1 MTQPNISAGGSRGTI
16 SLYLFFASLFCLLV
30 FLGLAGQPT
39 VHPYFDQVGTRE
51 VGTLFHHYTSGPGPV
66 QNLVGRALIHV
77 EGALQFA
84 VLNVYSYAVGNLVP
98 LTPRTMQFPN
108 TIFAFLAAIV
118 AFLFGRRLISER
130 YAYCCALVFA
140 LGPWLGETLRQP
152 WYFNTMSCLLH
163 FSIFLSFVGMMRDP
177 NARLF
182 RIAGPVCVAAYLL
195 TALDWPSFLFSLG
208 LYFLLSGRLKQ
219 IVLNPYNLVPLF
231 VGLGQLVWP
240 LLLYL
245 TDRTRHL
252 HETMLL
258 YPFVRYGDLAQN
270 PDFWQ
275 RIVDQVLIGWGL
287 QLVLAI
293 AGLVLYVAH
302 ARKHLFTDRVE
313 RALFDSMCVWLIGAG
328 YGLFNSSTSIT
339 YVYVAAMPT
348 TLLGALILMRMR
360 TLPLVMTAAVMA
372 VLQIWITADRNQM
385 FTGKDDLRVLAAATY
400 LIEQRPDLLQAGK
413 TAFLP
418 RNVASN
424 VGQYARGRNKRIVM
438 PQEFPVER
446 SKHAIGSPEPVL
458 LAFVDTYEKEGK
470 IAADWIVL
478 DSELFSPDLQA
489 APFYRR
495 LRDDPSV
502 RWIARFKEKGGRELI
517 VGEVTKGKGPPE
529 MNAPLLDTQALARAY
544 EAKYDRISFL
554 KKNVG
559 YVDHY

>member
-16 SLYLFFASLFCLLV
+16 SVYVFFTGVFCLLC

-39 VHPYFDQVGTRE
+39 VHPFFDQVGTRE
-51 VGTLFHHYTSGPGPV
+51 VGTLFDHYTSGPRPV
-66 QNLVGRALIHV
+66 QNFAGRALIHV

-84 VLNVYSYAVGNLVP
+84 VLNAYSYAVGDFVP
-98 LTPRTMQFPN
+98 LTPSTMQFPN
-108 TIFAFLAAIV
+108 TVFAFFAAIV

-163 FSIFLSFVGMMRDP
+163 FSIFLSFVEMMRDP
-177 NARLF
+177 AVRFF
-182 RIAGPVCVAAYLL
+182 RITGPVCLAAYLL

-208 LYFLLSGRLKQ
+208 LFFLLSGRLKQ
-219 IVLNPYNLVPLF
+219 LILNPYNVVPLA
-231 VGLGQLVWP
+231 VGLGQLIWP

-245 TDRTRHL
+245 MNGTRHL

-258 YPFVRYGDLAQN
+258 YPFVRYGDLAAN

-287 QLVLAI
+287 QLVAAI
-293 AGLVLYVAH
+293 AGLVFYVVH
-302 ARKHLFTDRVE
+302 ARKKVFKDRVE

-339 YVYVAAMPT
+339 YLYVAAMPT

-360 TLPLVMTAAVMA
+360 TAPLAVTAAVMA
-372 VLQIWITADRNQM
+372 ILQIWITADRNQM
-385 FTGKDDLRVLAAATY
+385 FTRKDDLRVLAAATY
-400 LIEQRPDLLQAGK
+400 LIEQRPDLLKEGK

-424 VGQYARGRNKRIVM
+424 LGQYARGRNKRIVM

-458 LAFVDTYEKEGK
+458 LSFVDTYEKEGK

-495 LRDDPSV
+495 LRDDPAV
-502 RWIARFKEKGGRELI
+502 RWIARFKDRSGGELI
-517 VGEVTKGKGPPE
+517 IGEVINGKGSAVSD
-529 MNAPLLDTQALARAY
+529 APVMDTHALARTY
-544 EAKYDRISFL
+544 ESKYDRISFL
-554 KKNVG
+554 KQNVG
-559 YVDHY
+559 FVDHY